1 MAKTK
6 DITRVQDQI
15 LGQFKR
21 DAKSSTAN
29 SATAQAIKA
38 GLKAKAYREQ
48 KLKELEQKPR
58 MSINALIKG
67 Y

>member
-1 MAKTK
+1 MAKSK

-29 SATAQAIKA
+29 SATAQAIKT
-38 GLKAKAYREQ
+38 GLKAKAYRERKQ
-48 KLKELEQKPR
+48 RELEQKPQ
-58 MSINALIKG
+58 MSLNALIKG
-67 Y
+67 H

>member
-1 MAKTK
+1 MAKQK

-15 LGQFKR
+15 IGQFKR
-21 DAKSSTAN
+21 DSKSSNAN